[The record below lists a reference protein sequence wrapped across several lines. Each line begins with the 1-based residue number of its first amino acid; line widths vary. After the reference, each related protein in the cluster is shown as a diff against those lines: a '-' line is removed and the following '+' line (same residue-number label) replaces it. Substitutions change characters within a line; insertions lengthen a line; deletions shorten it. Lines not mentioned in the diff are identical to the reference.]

1 MSVGPHLSMPNY
13 SKHIENLKNWA
24 EILVGMPCPE
34 YIPTLSAKK
43 TLGQLALKVVSKS
56 KLVFKAAAHS
66 GSASHAS

>member
-1 MSVGPHLSMPNY
+1 MLNY
-13 SKHIENLKNWA
+13 GVQTAEEAAAVLENWA

-56 KLVFKAAAHS
+56 KLVFKVAAHS